1 MAFGVR
7 RLPHPN
13 QMEKKRK
20 LYQWESWERRE
31 AEEEEE
37 EGGARREEGDGG
49 DRQGEGADPAGAE
62 V

>member
-37 EGGARREEGDGG
+37 GGMELASTETEG
-49 DRQGEGADPAGAE
+49 E
-62 V
+62 VVEVVCCNSVHI